1 MSFSL
6 FGPDLGETL
15 RERADG
21 RLVGFCGRMREGAHD
36 ILRGRILFC
45 QRDAAM
51 MSKRAKSK
59 TAGRGTTMARAGTVK
74 EDRHFVEA
82 LARGLELL
90 ACFRQKDGLLGNQ
103 ELARRCGLA
112 KSTVSRLT
120 YTLTKLGYLTH
131 VEEAGKY
138 ALGTATLSLASAM
151 LGRLDI
157 RKLARPL
164 MQELADFS
172 NCLVSLTSRDRLS
185 MVYVDVARS
194 SAAVTLSLDTGAR
207 IQIANS
213 AAGRAYLCAI
223 PDAERE
229 EIMEAVR
236 EVAEVNRWPALQ
248 KGVAK
253 AVVDVRSLGV
263 ACSFGEWQ
271 KDINA
276 IAIAVRP
283 GSNLPPMAI
292 SCGGPAYSVSS
303 EFLLDEV
310 RPRLISLATGLEV
323 SVGTAN

>member
-1 MSFSL
+1 
-6 FGPDLGETL
+6 
-15 RERADG
+15 
-21 RLVGFCGRMREGAHD
+21 
-36 ILRGRILFC
+36 
-45 QRDAAM
+45 M
-51 MSKRAKSK
+51 MSTRLKGK
-59 TAGRGTTMARAGTVK
+59 TARRNGTVARTGAVK

-172 NCLVSLTSRDRLS
+172 RCLVSLCSRDRLS

-213 AAGRAYLCAI
+213 ASGRAYLAVI
-223 PDAERE
+223 SDEQRE
-229 EIMEAVR
+229 EIMEGVR
-236 EVAEVNRWPALQ
+236 EVAEVSRWPALQ
-248 KGVAK
+248 RGVAK
-253 AVVDVRSLGV
+253 ALLDYRGLGV
-263 ACSFGEWQ
+263 CCSFGEWQ

-276 IAIAVRP
+276 IAVPVRP
-283 GSNLPPMAI
+283 GSNLPHMVI
-292 SCGGPAYSVSS
+292 SCGGPAYNVSP

-310 RPRLISLATGLEV
+310 RPRLIALVTSLEV
-323 SVGTAN
+323 SVGTAS

>member
-1 MSFSL
+1 
-6 FGPDLGETL
+6 
-15 RERADG
+15 
-21 RLVGFCGRMREGAHD
+21 
-36 ILRGRILFC
+36 
-45 QRDAAM
+45 M
-51 MSKRAKSK
+51 MSTRLKSK
-59 TAGRGTTMARAGTVK
+59 TVRRIGTVSRTGAVK

-172 NCLVSLTSRDRLS
+172 RCLVSLCSRDRLS

-213 AAGRAYLCAI
+213 ASGRAYLAVI
-223 PDAERE
+223 ADEERE
-229 EIMEAVR
+229 EIMEGVR
-236 EVAEVNRWPALQ
+236 EVAEVSRWPALQ
-248 KGVAK
+248 RGVAK
-253 AVVDVRSLGV
+253 ALLDYRGLGV
-263 ACSFGEWQ
+263 CCSFGEWQ

-276 IAIAVRP
+276 IAVPVRP
-283 GSNLPPMAI
+283 GSNLPFMVI
-292 SCGGPAYSVSS
+292 SCGGPAYNVSP

-310 RPRLISLATGLEV
+310 RPRLIALVTSLEV
-323 SVGTAN
+323 SVGTAS

>member
-1 MSFSL
+1 
-6 FGPDLGETL
+6 
-15 RERADG
+15 
-21 RLVGFCGRMREGAHD
+21 
-36 ILRGRILFC
+36 
-45 QRDAAM
+45 M
-51 MSKRAKSK
+51 MSTRLKGK
-59 TAGRGTTMARAGTVK
+59 TARRNGTVARTGAVK

-172 NCLVSLTSRDRLS
+172 RCLVSLCSRDRLS

-194 SAAVTLSLDTGAR
+194 SAAVTLGLDTGSR

-213 AAGRAYLCAI
+213 ASGRAYLAVI
-223 PDAERE
+223 SDEQRE
-229 EIMEAVR
+229 EIMEGVR
-236 EVAEVNRWPALQ
+236 EVAEVSRWPALQ
-248 KGVAK
+248 RGVAK
-253 AVVDVRSLGV
+253 ALLDYRGLGV
-263 ACSFGEWQ
+263 CCSFGEWQ

-276 IAIAVRP
+276 IAMPVRP
-283 GSNLPPMAI
+283 GSNLPHMVI
-292 SCGGPAYSVSS
+292 SCGGPAYNVSS

-310 RPRLISLATGLEV
+310 RPRLIALVTSLEV
-323 SVGTAN
+323 SVGTAS

>member
-1 MSFSL
+1 
-6 FGPDLGETL
+6 
-15 RERADG
+15 
-21 RLVGFCGRMREGAHD
+21 
-36 ILRGRILFC
+36 
-45 QRDAAM
+45 M
-51 MSKRAKSK
+51 MSKRLKSK
-59 TAGRGTTMARAGTVK
+59 PATRNGTVARTGVGK

-131 VEEAGKY
+131 VEDAGKY

-172 NCLVSLTSRDRLS
+172 RCLVSLCSRDRLS

-213 AAGRAYLCAI
+213 ASGRAYLTAI
-223 PDAERE
+223 SEEQRE
-229 EIMEAVR
+229 EIMEGVR
-236 EVAEVNRWPALQ
+236 EVAEVSRWPALQ
-248 KGVAK
+248 RGVAK
-253 AVVDVRSLGV
+253 ALLDYRSLGV
-263 ACSFGEWQ
+263 CCSFGEWQ

-276 IAIAVRP
+276 IAVPVRP
-283 GSNLPPMAI
+283 GGNLPPMAI
-292 SCGGPAYSVSS
+292 SCGGPAYNVSP

-310 RPRLISLATGLEV
+310 RPRLIALVTGVEV
-323 SVGTAN
+323 SVGTAD

>member
-1 MSFSL
+1 
-6 FGPDLGETL
+6 
-15 RERADG
+15 
-21 RLVGFCGRMREGAHD
+21 
-36 ILRGRILFC
+36 
-45 QRDAAM
+45 M
-51 MSKRAKSK
+51 MSTRLKSK
-59 TAGRGTTMARAGTVK
+59 TARRNGTVARTGAVK

-157 RKLARPL
+157 RKLARPM

-172 NCLVSLTSRDRLS
+172 RCLVGLCSRDRLS

-194 SAAVTLSLDTGAR
+194 SATVTLSLDTGAR

-213 AAGRAYLCAI
+213 ASGRAYLAVI
-223 PDAERE
+223 SDEERE
-229 EIMEAVR
+229 EIMEGVR
-236 EVAEVNRWPALQ
+236 EVAEVSRWPALQ
-248 KGVAK
+248 RGVAK
-253 AVVDVRSLGV
+253 ALLDYSSLGV
-263 ACSFGEWQ
+263 CCSFGEWQ

-276 IAIAVRP
+276 IAVPVRP

-292 SCGGPAYSVSS
+292 SCGGPAYNVAP

-310 RPRLISLATGLEV
+310 RPRLIALVTSLEA
-323 SVGTAN
+323 SVGTAS

>member
-1 MSFSL
+1 M
-6 FGPDLGETL
+6 
-15 RERADG
+15 
-21 RLVGFCGRMREGAHD
+21 VFCISELSSSVNSAVWNT
-36 ILRGRILFC
+36 
-45 QRDAAM
+45 AS
-51 MSKRAKSK
+51 MSKRVRNK
-59 TAGRGTTMARAGTVK
+59 TVRRNGTVARTRVVK

-90 ACFRQKDGLLGNQ
+90 ACFRQRDGLLGNQ
-103 ELARRCGLA
+103 ELARRSGLA

-164 MQELADFS
+164 MQELAEFS
-172 NCLVSLTSRDRLS
+172 NCLISLCSHDRLS
-185 MVYVDVARS
+185 MVYVDVARSS

-213 AAGRAYLCAI
+213 AAGRAYLAAI
-223 PDAERE
+223 ADDERE
-229 EIMEAVR
+229 EIMEGVHQ
-236 EVAEVNRWPALQ
+236 VAEASRWPALQ
-248 KGVAK
+248 RGVAK
-253 AVVDVRSLGV
+253 ALVDRRNLGV
-263 ACSFGEWQ
+263 CCSFGEWQ

-276 IAIAVRP
+276 IAVPVRP
-283 GSNLPPMAI
+283 GNNLPPMAI
-292 SCGGPAYSVSS
+292 SCGGPAYSATP

-310 RPRLISLATGLEV
+310 RPRLIALVGSLEAA
-323 SVGTAN
+323 VGTAD

>member
-1 MSFSL
+1 MNNKRVRSQTVRRS
-6 FGPDLGETL
+6 
-15 RERADG
+15 
-21 RLVGFCGRMREGAHD
+21 GAV
-36 ILRGRILFC
+36 
-45 QRDAAM
+45 
-51 MSKRAKSK
+51 
-59 TAGRGTTMARAGTVK
+59 ARSGAVK

-82 LARGLELL
+82 LARGLEIL
-90 ACFRQKDGLLGNQ
+90 ACFRQRDGLLGNQ
-103 ELARRCGLA
+103 ELARRSGLA

-120 YTLTKLGYLTH
+120 YTLTQLGYLTH

-172 NCLVSLTSRDRLS
+172 NCLVSLCSRDRLS

-213 AAGRAYLCAI
+213 ASGRAYLAAVS
-223 PDAERE
+223 DELRE
-229 EIMEAVR
+229 EIMEGVR
-236 EVAEVNRWPALQ
+236 QVAEPSRWPGLQ
-248 KGVAK
+248 RGVAK
-253 AVVDVRSLGV
+253 ALVDRRNLGV
-263 ACSFGEWQ
+263 CCSFGEWQ

-276 IAIAVRP
+276 IAVAVRP
-283 GSNLPPMAI
+283 GNNLPPMAI
-292 SCGGPAYSVSS
+292 SCGGPAYSVAA

-310 RPRLISLATGLEV
+310 RPRLIGLVGNLEAA
-323 SVGTAN
+323 VGTAD

>member
-1 MSFSL
+1 MNNKRVRSQTVRRS
-6 FGPDLGETL
+6 
-15 RERADG
+15 
-21 RLVGFCGRMREGAHD
+21 GAV
-36 ILRGRILFC
+36 
-45 QRDAAM
+45 
-51 MSKRAKSK
+51 
-59 TAGRGTTMARAGTVK
+59 ARSGAVK

-82 LARGLELL
+82 LARGLEIL
-90 ACFRQKDGLLGNQ
+90 ACFRQRDGLLGNQ
-103 ELARRCGLA
+103 ELARRSGLA

-120 YTLTKLGYLTH
+120 YTLTQLGYLTH

-172 NCLVSLTSRDRLS
+172 NCLVSLCSRDRLS

-213 AAGRAYLCAI
+213 ASGRAYLAAVS
-223 PDAERE
+223 DELRE
-229 EIMEAVR
+229 EIMEGVR
-236 EVAEVNRWPALQ
+236 QVAEPSRWPGLQ
-248 KGVAK
+248 RGVAK
-253 AVVDVRSLGV
+253 ALVDRRNLGV
-263 ACSFGEWQ
+263 CCSFGEWQ

-276 IAIAVRP
+276 IAVAVRP
-283 GSNLPPMAI
+283 GNNLPPMAI
-292 SCGGPAYSVSS
+292 SCGGPAYSVAA

-310 RPRLISLATGLEV
+310 RPRLIGLVGSLEAA
-323 SVGTAN
+323 VGTAD